1 MIIYESYNQAIPSGF
16 VVFDSD
22 MMVAGINHRVKEA
35 LTFVKAKNLWLE
47 FERDYTNPS
56 DSNAIKIIGCSKA
69 LLGGIERHFI
79 GFVPRGI
86 AKYIS
91 QSKFYDKVQPIL
103 SNILANDYTVENI
116 FLGNIEIK
124 FHIIGP
130 VELYQ
135 TYQTATAYNELI
147 FHLNSVN
154 RSILQICEVGD
165 IVSLWVKPDKSGV
178 VVFTNKGGL
187 MGGEGKMGYV
197 PRHLQERIIENISKG
212 GLYNSE
218 IISISDESCEI
229 KNQELTPE
237 EVKRIG
243 QEAMDRY
250 YKRIADEIS
259 KPYKPKGSFNINF
272 GLMEEVRKS
281 RKKPKNGDIIHISTR
296 EKECYLS
303 NLDDLEIDILDRSD
317 RILGKLTFRT
327 DCIRIL
333 RCLYSD
339 YLLEIKVI
347 NIHKNGLVALSVTP
361 SKKAIIQ

>member
-259 KPYKPKGSFNINF
+259 KSYKPKTSFTLDFLLSDDIEKKKVKKGNI
-272 GLMEEVRKS
+272 VY
-281 RKKPKNGDIIHISTR
+281 I
-296 EKECYLS
+296 
-303 NLDDLEIDILDRSD
+303 
-317 RILGKLTFRT
+317 
-327 DCIRIL
+327 
-333 RCLYSD
+333 
-339 YLLEIKVI
+339 
-347 NIHKNGLVALSVTP
+347 VTNVL
-361 SKKAIIQ
+361 AI